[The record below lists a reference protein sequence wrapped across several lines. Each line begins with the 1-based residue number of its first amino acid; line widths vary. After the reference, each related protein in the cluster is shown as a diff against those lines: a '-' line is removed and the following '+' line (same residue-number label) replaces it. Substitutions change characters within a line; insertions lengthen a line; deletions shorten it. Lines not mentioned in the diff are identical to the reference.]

1 MLTFTCHVPGPRRC
15 LLEVAGYSHS
25 VDPVSGDHVDLV
37 LSTSGTKLTMFLGD
51 ATGHGARAGLIAAEV
66 IGAIR
71 SLATE
76 GAPPH
81 QLLAHANRILAN
93 RLESGFICAAVVQID
108 LLNREVIYSSAGHN
122 GFHFRR
128 EASTIVLPNDSLPLG
143 FNPNEKYEL
152 NVLGV
157 IGFDEIIALFSD
169 GIFETMCGS
178 GHLLGTPTVV
188 AQIESSRALRP
199 IEIAHIV
206 EGIRATHQG
215 EGPTRDDM
223 SLLVMKIS
231 EAPRRRPGPTSSG
244 TLGSSSLEFASRRAS
259 SKADRERVMPIWS
272 NGPLGAC
279 CE

>member
-1 MLTFTCHVPGPRRC
+1 MLTFSCHVPGPRRC

-66 IGAIR
+66 IGSIR
-71 SLATE
+71 CLATE

-93 RLESGFICAAVVQID
+93 RLESGFMCAAVVQID
-108 LLNREVIYSSAGHN
+108 LLNREAVYSSAGHI

-128 EASTIVLPNDSLPLG
+128 GESTIGLPNESLPLG
-143 FNPNEKYEL
+143 FNPDENYHL

-169 GIFETMCGS
+169 GVFETMCGS

-188 AQIESSRALRP
+188 AQIERVRDLRP
-199 IEIAHIV
+199 MEMAHSV
-206 EGIRATHQG
+206 EGIRAMHQG
-215 EGPTRDDM
+215 DGPLRDDI
-223 SLLVMKIS
+223 SLLLMKIS
-231 EAPRRRPGPTSSG
+231 EAPRRRLAPTPLG
-244 TLGSSSLEFASRRAS
+244 TLGSSSPEFAVTA
-259 SKADRERVMPIWS
+259 V
-272 NGPLGAC
+272 G
-279 CE
+279 

>member
-1 MLTFTCHVPGPRRC
+1 MLTFSCHVPGPRRC
-15 LLEVAGYSHS
+15 VLEVAGYSHS
-25 VDPVSGDHVDLV
+25 VDPVSGDHIDLV
-37 LSTSGTKLTMFLGD
+37 LSASGTKLTMLLGD

-66 IGAIR
+66 IGSIR

-81 QLLAHANRILAN
+81 QLLAHANRILTN
-93 RLESGFICAAVVQID
+93 RLKSGFICAAVVQID
-108 LLNREVIYSSAGHN
+108 LLNREAIYSSAGHN

-128 EASTIVLPNDSLPLG
+128 GESTIVLRSDSLPLG
-143 FNPNEKYEL
+143 FIPDENYPL

-178 GHLLGTPTVV
+178 GHLLGTPAVV
-188 AQIESSRALRP
+188 DQIERSRDLRP

-215 EGPTRDDM
+215 TGPMRDDI

-231 EAPRRRPGPTSSG
+231 EAPRRRPAPTPLG
-244 TLGSSSLEFASRRAS
+244 TLGSSNQEFAVTA
-259 SKADRERVMPIWS
+259 
-272 NGPLGAC
+272 G
-279 CE
+279 

>member
-1 MLTFTCHVPGPRRC
+1 MLTFSCHVPGPRRC

-37 LSTSGTKLTMFLGD
+37 LSTSGIKLTMFLGD
-51 ATGHGARAGLIAAEV
+51 ATGHGTKAGLIAGEV
-66 IGAIR
+66 IGSIR

-81 QLLAHANRILAN
+81 ELLAHANRVLSN

-108 LLNREVIYSSAGHN
+108 LLNREAVYASAGHN
-122 GFHFRR
+122 GFRIR
-128 EASTIVLPNDSLPLG
+128 QGESTIELSSDSLPLG
-143 FNPNEKYEL
+143 LNPKEHYEL
-152 NVLGV
+152 NGLGV

-188 AQIESSRALRP
+188 AQIERSRDLRA

-215 EGPTRDDM
+215 NGPMLDDI
-223 SLLVMKIS
+223 SFLVMKIS
-231 EAPRRRPGPTSSG
+231 EAPRRRPVPTPLG
-244 TLGSSSLEFASRRAS
+244 TVGSSNQQFAVA
-259 SKADRERVMPIWS
+259 AD
-272 NGPLGAC
+272 
-279 CE
+279 

>member
-1 MLTFTCHVPGPRRC
+1 MLTFSCHVPGPRRC
-15 LLEVAGYSHS
+15 VLEVAGYSHS

-37 LSTSGTKLTMFLGD
+37 LSTSGTKLTMLLGD
-51 ATGHGARAGLIAAEV
+51 ATGHGASAGLIAAEV
-66 IGAIR
+66 IGSIR

-81 QLLAHANRILAN
+81 QLLAHANRILTN
-93 RLESGFICAAVVQID
+93 RLKSGFICAAVVQID
-108 LLNREVIYSSAGHN
+108 LLNREAIYSSAGHN

-128 EASTIVLPNDSLPLG
+128 GETTMGLPNHSLPLG
-143 FNPNEKYEL
+143 FNPDENYEL

-157 IGFDEIIALFSD
+157 IGFNEIIALFSD

-188 AQIESSRALRP
+188 DQIERSRDLRP

-206 EGIRATHQG
+206 EEIRATHQG
-215 EGPTRDDM
+215 NGPLRDDI

-231 EAPRRRPGPTSSG
+231 EAPRRRRAPTSQG
-244 TLGSSSLEFASRRAS
+244 TLGSSSPEFAVA
-259 SKADRERVMPIWS
+259 A
-272 NGPLGAC
+272 G
-279 CE
+279 